1 MSAIMLFFSLTFLMM
16 NARVVARETKKVHRV
31 IYVLTR

>member
-1 MSAIMLFFSLTFLMM
+1 MSAIVLLFSLTFLMM

-31 IYVLTR
+31 ICVLMR